1 MYLAP
6 SSERTKLAGWGGA
19 ACLHQNQKIKPNE
32 GARPQTELP
41 RANTTTRKSPENDN
55 NTRRSDDWIRLVRF
69 AAPLGWARSGR
80 VGSVRVG
87 SVRVG
92 SGLFWSGRY
101 GSARFRSNR
110 PDSPGGL
117 HLELVPLAGV
127 SLENRRSQVLLSH
140 LPVPR
145 AHQRAYAVHLQVG
158 GWTGSVIGR
167 GQGGGW

>member
-1 MYLAP
+1 MPAP
-6 SSERTKLAGWGGA
+6 K
-19 ACLHQNQKIKPNE
+19 
-32 GARPQTELP
+32 
-41 RANTTTRKSPENDN
+41 PENKAQRRRARTDRAPTSKHDHVKVARKRQQYTLKRRLDSPCPVRGS
-55 NTRRSDDWIRLVRF
+55 TR
-69 AAPLGWARSGR
+69 LGPVGPGR
-80 VGSVRVG
+80 VGSGRVG